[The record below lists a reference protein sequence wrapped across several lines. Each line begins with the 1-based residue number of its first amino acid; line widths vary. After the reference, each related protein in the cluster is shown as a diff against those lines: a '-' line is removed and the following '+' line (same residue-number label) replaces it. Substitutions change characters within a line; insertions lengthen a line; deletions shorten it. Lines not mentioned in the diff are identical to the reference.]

1 MILHRTSNAG
11 APHTSQRRSASPFTA
26 VCGAD
31 LARSIPRAHRT
42 IEAKKSHLLARGG
55 SEILEDH
62 HGRVPTGG
70 SGDAPSGMRAAP
82 AEVQSGDRGPIRR
95 PTGERPEGEELVR
108 GHVDLIDASAGQ
120 TPFPFH
126 VEGRENLSPLNRM
139 SGIRSERG
147 GGLEERVADILLPI
161 VPGPCPQAVRRASR
175 GSCRR
180 PPPSAR
186 PRTRSATGTASIV
199 STPTASSCPE
209 AQTLDRSRSG
219 GRSPGTA
226 PATALPISRRPTPS
240 PSSRWT
246 DRRRCNRDD
255 GAGPSSP
262 AGM

>member
-70 SGDAPSGMRAAP
+70 SGDAPSGMRADP

-139 SGIRSERG
+139 SEIRSER
-147 GGLEERVADILLPI
+147 
-161 VPGPCPQAVRRASR
+161 RRGSR

-180 PPPSAR
+180 PPPSDR
-186 PRTRSATGTASIV
+186 PRARSATGTASIV

-209 AQTLDRSRSG
+209 AQNLDRSRSG

-226 PATALPISRRPTPS
+226 PATDS
-240 PSSRWT
+240 PHFASSH
-246 DRRRCNRDD
+246 
-255 GAGPSSP
+255 AFSK
-262 AGM
+262 

>member
-1 MILHRTSNAG
+1 MPVPRT
-11 APHTSQRRSASPFTA
+11 RRSGGRPLHQPEVAAPPGP
-26 VCGAD
+26 VPLYGPIG
-31 LARSIPRAHRT
+31 RSKR
-42 IEAKKSHLLARGG
+42 KGHLLDR
-55 SEILEDH
+55 SHSKVPKDH
-62 HGRVPTGG
+62 HGRVPAGR
-70 SGDAPSGMRAAP
+70 SRDAPSGMRAAP
-82 AEVQSGDRGPIRR
+82 AEVQSGHRGPIGR

-139 SGIRSERG
+139 SEIRSER
-147 GGLEERVADILLPI
+147 
-161 VPGPCPQAVRRASR
+161 RRGSR

-180 PPPSAR
+180 PPPSDR

-209 AQTLDRSRSG
+209 APNLDRSRSG

-226 PATALPISRRPTPS
+226 PATALPISRRPAPS

-246 DRRRCNRDD
+246 RD
-255 GAGPSSP
+255 GAAGPSSP